1 VGSKPAPSVHPGRLF
16 FVTNLWLLLRSVPL
30 GCAEPKPSN
39 DKVSVFLS
47 FVIPAKAHG
56 RQVKGD
62 VPKAKATE
70 ESLVQAGW
78 KNQF

>member
-1 VGSKPAPSVHPGRLF
+1 MACHSEEATRSKPTSKKIKF
-16 FVTNLWLLLRSVPL
+16 
-30 GCAEPKPSN
+30 
-39 DKVSVFLS
+39 
-47 FVIPAKAHG
+47 I
-56 RQVKGD
+56 GD